1 MKVFLGEY
9 KQDGTE
15 RDIQIE
21 IHHYDTWSGDITLA
35 LIAVPLI
42 EKIKENKQGA
52 PHVDD
57 EDVPAEL
64 KRINNQDPDHPD
76 WQLDGAWF
84 KRWHYVLDEILWG
97 LKEVRDFFPTEDLVY
112 NPGTESKEYL
122 EYKKRLENSLRLF
135 GKYFTSLWT

>member
-1 MKVFLGEY
+1 MKVFLGDY

-21 IHHYDTWSGDITLA
+21 IHDYDTWSGDCTLA

-52 PHVDD
+52 PVVDD
-57 EDVPAEL
+57 DDVPDEL
-64 KRINNQDPDHPD
+64 KRIYNTNPDYPE
-76 WQLDGAWF
+76 WQIDDAWF
-84 KRWHYVLDEILWG
+84 ERWYYVLDEILWG
-97 LKEVRDFFPTEDLVY
+97 LKEVKDFFPTQDNLVFNTPEFQEY
-112 NPGTESKEYL
+112 NN
-122 EYKKRLENSLRLF
+122 RFENSMRLF

>member
-21 IHHYDTWSGDITLA
+21 IHDYDTWSGDLTLA

-42 EKIKENKQGA
+42 EKIKEKKQGS
-52 PHVDD
+52 PVVED
-57 EDVPAEL
+57 EDVPDEL
-64 KRINNQDPDHPD
+64 KRINNTDPDHPEY
-76 WQLDGAWF
+76 QLDSAWSE
-84 KRWHYVLDEILWG
+84 RWSYVLDEILWG
-97 LKEVRDFFPTEDLVY
+97 LKEVRDFFPTEDNLVF
-112 NPGTESKEYL
+112 NTSEFQ
-122 EYKKRLENSLRLF
+122 EYKNRFENSMRLF

>member
-1 MKVFLGEY
+1 MKVFLGDY

-21 IHHYDTWSGDITLA
+21 IHGYDTWSGDCTLA

-52 PHVDD
+52 PVVDD
-57 EDVPAEL
+57 DDVPDEL
-64 KRINNQDPDHPD
+64 KRINNTNPDYPE
-76 WQLDGAWF
+76 WQIDDAWF

-97 LKEVRDFFPTEDLVY
+97 LKEVKDFFPTQDSLVFNTPEFQEY
-112 NPGTESKEYL
+112 NN
-122 EYKKRLENSLRLF
+122 RFENSMRLF

>member
-21 IHHYDTWSGDITLA
+21 IHDYDTWSGDLTLA

-42 EKIKENKQGA
+42 EKIKEKKQGS
-52 PHVDD
+52 PFVDD
-57 EDVPAEL
+57 EDVPEEL
-64 KRINNQDPDHPD
+64 KRINNTNPDHPE
-76 WQLDGAWF
+76 WALDSCWF
-84 KRWHYVLDEILWG
+84 KRWSYVLDEILWG
-97 LKEVRDFFPTEDLVY
+97 LKEVKDSFPTEDNLMF
-112 NPGTESKEYL
+112 NTPEFQ
-122 EYKKRLENSLRLF
+122 EYKNRFENSMRLF